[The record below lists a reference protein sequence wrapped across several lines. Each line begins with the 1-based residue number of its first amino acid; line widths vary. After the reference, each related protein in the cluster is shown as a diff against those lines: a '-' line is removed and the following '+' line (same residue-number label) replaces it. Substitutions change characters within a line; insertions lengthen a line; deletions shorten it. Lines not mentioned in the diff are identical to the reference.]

1 MEAGTLPK
9 NIPLGVNRRLS
20 KISANKEIFERAK
33 KPYQDALQRSG
44 YTHILEYSP
53 PEDLRTNKKNRKKTC
68 YLVQPTL
75 LSEREDKYWKR
86 VPQPPG

>member
-1 MEAGTLPK
+1 MPFRGVK
-9 NIPLGVNRRLS
+9 N
-20 KISANKEIFERAK
+20 
-33 KPYQDALQRSG
+33 
-44 YTHILEYSP
+44 THILEYSP